1 MVNRSA
7 LTSEGTGLMRRHHGV
22 VARRVLPPAFAAI
35 DLGTN
40 SCRMLS
46 GVPSGRGFRVLDRF
60 SRVVRLGD
68 GLYQTGILSETAML
82 RAINA
87 WEICAERLRQWQI
100 RDLRAIATGAC
111 RQAENGTNFVHRA
124 RADTGLPIE
133 IVSPREEM
141 RLALES
147 CASLVCRTKR
157 RALLFDIGR
166 GSTDLAWVRVPAND
180 DSTRRMPEL
189 IGCYTVPIG
198 VATLAE
204 RCNGWCE
211 TKPGFARVVE
221 EVRSLLGPFEQTH
234 RISQE
239 IRQGGVRLVGT
250 SGTVTTVAG
259 MALKLQRYQ
268 RTLVD
273 GTILSQR
280 LFMRGVVSIRSLG
293 REGLAQHPCVGPAR
307 ADFILPGCAIL
318 LAIAAMWPVQE
329 LAVADRGLREGM
341 LLQLIESHRRRRRRT
356 KT

>member
-1 MVNRSA
+1 MVSRSA
-7 LTSEGTGLMRRHHGV
+7 LTSEGAGLMRRYCGGV
-22 VARRVLPPAFAAI
+22 SRRVPPPAFAAI

-40 SCRMLS
+40 SCRMLI
-46 GVPSGRGFRVLDRF
+46 GVPSGGGFRVLDSF
-60 SRVVRLGD
+60 SRVVRLGE
-68 GLYQTGILSETAML
+68 GLYQTGILSDTAML

-87 WEICAERLRQWQI
+87 LEICAERLRQWQI
-100 RDLRAIATGAC
+100 RDLRAIATEAC

-124 RADTGLPIE
+124 RAETGLPIE
-133 IVSPREEM
+133 IVSPREEIT
-141 RLALES
+141 LALES

-157 RALLFDIGR
+157 RALLFDIGG
-166 GSTDLAWVRVPAND
+166 GSTDLAWVRVPANAE
-180 DSTRRMPEL
+180 SAHRLPEL
-189 IGCYTVPIG
+189 IGSYTIPIG

-211 TKPGFARVVE
+211 TKTGFARVVE
-221 EVRSLLGPFEQTH
+221 EVRSLLGPFEKTH

-239 IRQGGVRLVGT
+239 IRQGGVRLVGA

-259 MALKLQRYQ
+259 MALKLQRYK

-273 GTILSQR
+273 GTVLSQR

-307 ADFILPGCAIL
+307 ADFILPGCAIF
-318 LAIAAMWPVQE
+318 LAIAAMWPAQE

-341 LLQLIESHRRRRRRT
+341 LLQLIEAHRRRRRRT

>member
-1 MVNRSA
+1 MVSGSA
-7 LTSEGTGLMRRHHGV
+7 STIEGIGLVRRHHGV
-22 VARRVLPPAFAAI
+22 VARRIPPPAFAAI

-40 SCRMLS
+40 SCRMLI
-46 GVPSGRGFRVLDRF
+46 GAPSGRGFRVLDSF

-68 GLYQTGILSETAML
+68 GLYQTGILSDTAML
-82 RAINA
+82 RAISA
-87 WEICAERLRQWQI
+87 LEICAERLKQWQI
-100 RDLRAIATGAC
+100 RDLRAIATEAC

-124 RADTGLPIE
+124 RAATGLPIE
-133 IVSPREEM
+133 IVSPREEI

-147 CASLVCRTKR
+147 CASLVCGTKR
-157 RALLFDIGR
+157 RALLFDIGG
-166 GSTDLAWVRVPAND
+166 GSTDLAWVRVRAAG
-180 DSTRRMPEL
+180 DSARRMPEL
-189 IGCYTVPIG
+189 IGSYTIPIG

-204 RCNGWCE
+204 RCNEWCKTE
-211 TKPGFARVVE
+211 TGFASVVE
-221 EVRSLLGPFEQTH
+221 EVQSLLCPFEKTH
-234 RISQE
+234 RISRE

-280 LFMRGVVSIRSLG
+280 SFKRAVVSIRSLG
-293 REGLAQHPCVGPAR
+293 REGLAQHPCIGPGR
-307 ADFILPGCAIL
+307 ADFILPGCAIF
-318 LAIAAMWPVQE
+318 LAIAAMWPAQE

-341 LLQLIESHRRRRRRT
+341 LLQLIEAHRRRRRRT